1 MQKVVCFESLFLFLL
16 YSPLD
21 TSPCFSKKN
30 KQTNKNLKTPYPYEV
45 CSCVLNFM
53 AIGH

>member
-1 MQKVVCFESLFLFLL
+1 MQNVVCFKSLFLFQL
-16 YSPLD
+16 YSPL
-21 TSPCFSKKN
+21 KK
-30 KQTNKNLKTPYPYEV
+30 KNLKTPYPCEV